1 MVSYKNA
8 TNGQRFLAYII
19 DMILI
24 GIITSFIT
32 GIIFTITG
40 LTNDMLELFTEY
52 MDVMIE
58 YDEAYLNASSM
69 AEQQL
74 LDEQMAEVTLD
85 FIVELTEI
93 FVIMSYISIP
103 VEAVLYVGYF
113 IILPKF
119 VSWQTIGRL
128 AAKCKVVADD
138 NSDVE
143 WKHLIL
149 REGVGAFLLCYL
161 LGGGLLQLVSGI
173 VALAKGR
180 SMIDYIGGTNLVST
194 KDVEYIQ
201 EEVSQE
207 ESEYRV
213 Y

>member
-24 GIITSFIT
+24 GAVAGFIT
-32 GIIFTITG
+32 FIIFTIIGHTDD
-40 LTNDMLELFTEY
+40 LMNIISEFMKEAMEY
-52 MDVMIE
+52 SD
-58 YDEAYLNASSM
+58 AYLEATTL
-69 AEQQL
+69 EQQQA
-74 LDEQMAEVTLD
+74 LDEQ
-85 FIVELTEI
+85 FVETYLE
-93 FVIMSYISIP
+93 FFKELMRCVM
-103 VEAVLYVGYF
+103 VEALVEIPTYLALYVGYF
-113 IILPKF
+113 MVMPKL